1 MDITNPDLTKKVLSA
16 LNPNEILSEDQF
28 AKKRFM
34 ISKMRPYTEDDE
46 DDRIKALERG
56 RDSIDKILEEKGVPV
71 SENSPTP
78 KVQLPKREKQGN
90 ATIKNGKPRRRILNM
105 FKGTQKAAPINTR
118 TDIQKEIGV
127 NQKELERFK
136 KGRRTPVKK
145 EKTNIPFSNI
155 FPQKDTQPIQS
166 GKNPL
171 FKGKKKRLPKQNIS
185 FDKAF
190 PQKDIPIQSVT
201 NPMIF

>member
-34 ISKMRPYTEDDE
+34 INKMRPYTEDDE

-78 KVQLPKREKQGN
+78 KIQSPKREKQGK
-90 ATIKNGKPRRRILNM
+90 ATIKNNKSKRRLFDM
-105 FKGTQKAAPINTR
+105 FKGKEKVAPINTR
-118 TDIQKEIGV
+118 TNIQKELGI

-145 EKTNIPFSNI
+145 EKTNIPFTNI
-155 FPQKDTQPIQS
+155 FPEKPTLSIQS
-166 GKNPL
+166 ENNHL
-171 FKGKKKRLPKQNIS
+171 YTRKKKRLPKQNIS

-190 PQKDIPIQSVT
+190 PQKDMPIQSVT
-201 NPMIF
+201 NPMIV